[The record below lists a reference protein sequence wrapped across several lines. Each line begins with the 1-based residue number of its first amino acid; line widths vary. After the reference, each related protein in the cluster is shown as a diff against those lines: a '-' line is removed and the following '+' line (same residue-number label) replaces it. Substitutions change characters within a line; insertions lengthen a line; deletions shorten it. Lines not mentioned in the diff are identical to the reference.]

1 MFRTILTGMA
11 LAGLVASGAPA
22 WAAGDCPAIPPR
34 SPMPV
39 QATPVAPDLQYW
51 RDAVAQLDSKLPGL
65 QLPSRRL
72 VFIGDSIT
80 ASWDPGLFSHFY
92 GAHAPLLLGIGG
104 DFTQGVL
111 ARLPQEWGPMR
122 PRLVVLLIGTNNLGN
137 GSAED
142 IALGIAEIVRQIH
155 SRSSGTRVLI
165 LGILPRG
172 ADASDPFRPK
182 IAQINQMVARC
193 ADNRT
198 TFFADIGPL
207 LLDPNGALPAEISF
221 DSLHLTPVGYAI
233 MGTALEPEIK
243 RIMGE

>member
-1 MFRTILTGMA
+1 MIRAA
-11 LAGLVASGAPA
+11 LAAILLASSAPA
-22 WAAGDCPAIPPR
+22 WAAGDCPALPPR

-39 QATPVAPDLQYW
+39 QAVPVAPDLQYW
-51 RDAVAQLDSKLPGL
+51 RDAVAQLDAKLPDL

-92 GAHAPLLLGIGG
+92 GARAPLLLGIGG

-111 ARLPQEWGPMR
+111 TRLPREWGPMR

-137 GSAED
+137 GAAPD

-155 SRSSGTRVLI
+155 TLSSGTRVLI
-165 LGILPRG
+165 VGLLPRG
-172 ADASDPFRPK
+172 AGPADPSRPT
-182 IAQINQMVARC
+182 IVQINQMVARC

-207 LLDPNGALPAEISF
+207 LLDPNGALPTEISF
-221 DSLHLTPVGYAI
+221 DSLHLTPIGYAI
-233 MGTALEPEIK
+233 MATALEPEIK

>member
-1 MFRTILTGMA
+1 MIRAA
-11 LAGLVASGAPA
+11 LAAVLVAFCSPA

-34 SPMPV
+34 SPMPT
-39 QATPVAPDLQYW
+39 QAEAEAPDLGYW

-92 GAHAPLLLGIGG
+92 GARAPLLLGIGG

-111 ARLPQEWGPMR
+111 ARLPREWGPMR
-122 PRLVVLLIGTNNLGN
+122 PRLAVLLIGTNNLGT

-155 SRSSGTRVLI
+155 GRSSGTRVLI
-165 LGILPRG
+165 VGILPRG
-172 ADASDPFRPK
+172 AGASEPLRPK
-182 IAQINQMVARC
+182 IVQINQMVARC
-193 ADNRT
+193 ADNVT

-207 LLDPNGALPAEISF
+207 LLDPNGALPAEVSF
-221 DSLHLTPVGYAI
+221 DALHLTPVGYAI
-233 MGTALEPEIK
+233 MATALEPEIK